1 MDMSVIEDAHR
12 WLVAD
17 PDPQMRVRLSRLID
31 KARHDPVVMADLA
44 DAFSG
49 PLPFGT
55 AGLRGPVGPGPNRM
69 NSVVV
74 ARAAAGLAAWLV
86 DNGQAGSRVLIGY
99 DARRDSADFA
109 FVSAEVLSGAGLE
122 VLLMDTPAPTP
133 VAVYGMTSLGCAAGV
148 VVTASHNP
156 AADNGYKVYVGGRL
170 IVPPLDAEIAGH
182 IARLSARPV
191 ASLPQSNSVTV
202 VGDELLSDYIEH
214 AAGLIPTD
222 AARDVRWVHTGLHGT
237 ATAPMARLTAAA
249 GFPAAAE
256 VASQA
261 EPDPAFPTIAFPNPE
276 EPGAID
282 EAIEL
287 ARSIDADVVI
297 AHDPDGDRCA
307 VATVVD
313 GSWRMLTGDEVGWLL
328 AEDALRRGVEGV
340 YACSIVSSTLLAD
353 LAAAHHQPFAATL
366 TGFKWIGRVPGL
378 AFGYEEA
385 IGYCTDPAAVPD
397 KDGLTAALRV
407 LELTARLA
415 ASGYTLAG
423 RLDDL
428 AQTYG
433 LVATSQLAVRV
444 EDTSLIART
453 MSDLRADPPTR
464 LLSTPVTVLDRLGA
478 TGLPPADAVEF
489 TGSGVHVV
497 VRPSGTEPKLKVYLE
512 VRLPVEQSQVV
523 HTARRV
529 AADRLAEL
537 SAELTGILGP
547 IR

>member
-1 MDMSVIEDAHR
+1 MSVIEDAHR

-17 PDPQMRVRLSRLID
+17 PDPQMRARLARMID
-31 KARHDPVVMADLA
+31 KAERDPAVLADLS

-74 ARAAAGLAAWLV
+74 ARAAAGLAAWLA
-86 DNGQAGSRVLIGY
+86 DNGHAGARVLVGY

-109 FVSAEVLSGAGLE
+109 LVSAEVLAGAGLD
-122 VLLMDTPAPTP
+122 VFLMDTPAPTP
-133 VAVYGMTSLGCAAGV
+133 VVVYGMSQLGCAAGV

-156 AADNGYKVYVGGRL
+156 ASDNGYKVYVGGSQ
-170 IVPPLDAEIAGH
+170 IVPPVDAEIAAH
-182 IARLSARPV
+182 IARLSDRPV
-191 ASLPQSNSVTV
+191 AALPQSTQVSV
-202 VGDELLSDYIEH
+202 VGDELLDSYVAH
-214 AAGLIPTD
+214 AAGLIPAD
-222 AARDVRWVHTGLHGT
+222 APRQVRWVHTSLHGV
-237 ATAPMARLTAAA
+237 ATSPMARLAEAA
-249 GFPAAAE
+249 GFPAASE
-256 VASQA
+256 VEVQA
-261 EPDPAFPTIAFPNPE
+261 EPDPAFPTVAFPNPE

-282 EAIEL
+282 AAIAL
-287 ARSIDADVVI
+287 AEQIDADVVI
-297 AHDPDGDRCA
+297 AHDPDADRCA

-313 GSWRMLTGDEVGWLL
+313 GRWRMLSGDEVGWLL

-353 LAAAHHQPFAATL
+353 LAAAYHQPFVTTL
-366 TGFKWIGRVPGL
+366 TGFKWLGRVPGL
-378 AFGYEEA
+378 AFAYEEA
-385 IGYCTDPAAVPD
+385 IGYCTDPAAVAD

-407 LELTARLA
+407 LDLTARLA

-444 EDTSLIART
+444 DDTSRITA
-453 MSDLRADPPTR
+453 MMDALRADPPASLLDTR
-464 LLSTPVTVLDRLGA
+464 VSVLDRLDGA
-478 TGLPPADAVEF
+478 GLPPTDAVEF
-489 TGSGVHVV
+489 TGTGVHVV
-497 VRPSGTEPKLKVYLE
+497 VRPSGTEPKLKCYLE

-529 AADRLAEL
+529 ASERLDELRAEL
-537 SAELTGILGP
+537 AARLGVTG
-547 IR
+547 